1 MHFTDPQLNR
11 QLLYRIAEGHEPSFR
26 LLYDEYFNTIY
37 STALAFT
44 QSQQLAME
52 VVQETFLRVWKN
64 RTRLP
69 EIENLPGFLYVI
81 GRNQVKTALR
91 SIKENNEAEGLLN
104 IAEPVN
110 VHSPERAAIIKQFRE
125 EVYKAAGQLPEQ
137 QAIVFKLSRFE
148 HLSYD
153 EIAAQLGIS
162 TATVKNHLVKALG
175 FMRNY
180 FASRHKHLLPLILL
194 IIEKNI

>member
-1 MHFTDPQLNR
+1 MHPTDPQINR
-11 QLLYRIAEGHEPSFR
+11 QLLHRIAEGDEPSFR

-44 QSQQLAME
+44 QNSQLAME

-64 RTRLP
+64 RARLP
-69 EIENLPGFLYVI
+69 EIENLSGFLFVI

-91 SIKENNEAEGLLN
+91 TARENNQAESLLN
-104 IAEPVN
+104 VCDQPSPY
-110 VHSPERAAIIKQFRE
+110 SPEKAAIMKQFRE
-125 EVYKAAGQLPEQ
+125 EVYKAADQLPDQ
-137 QAIVFKLSRFE
+137 QATVFRLSRFE
-148 HLSYD
+148 QLSYE
-153 EIAAQLGIS
+153 EIATQLGIS

-175 FMRNY
+175 FMRTY
-180 FASRHKHLLPLILL
+180 FASRYKHLLPFALL